1 LWQDNAEKASAQCFM
16 STSIKFKPVE
26 VSMSLINVD
35 TRERLCLQLVIVF
48 TELTWLLNTYNPDE
62 DRNYY
67 VSLNGVDTSWF
78 GLIA

>member
-1 LWQDNAEKASAQCFM
+1 
-16 STSIKFKPVE
+16 
-26 VSMSLINVD
+26 MSLINVD

-62 DRNYY
+62 YRNYY